1 MNYFIKRGETEAGPY
16 SHEQI
21 QAWINEGLLTQND
34 FGRPEHSQEWL
45 PLQAVIPSISPS
57 SSPKTINAPAQAPQ
71 QNSLGMIAA
80 IVGMF
85 ALLMGG
91 GIAGVVYYTKKE
103 KGPDLEANSP
113 RAFNKEND
121 NGNPKP
127 SPTQAS
133 AQETPPNSNTTD
145 LVSFPLLPERER
157 LPVSLTRFLP
167 GKKLH
172 YILPDSEEP
181 TWTEFLTDGSA
192 NTADFNGQA
201 QYTIE
206 EKSVTITL
214 QINETLTS
222 QYKFTFPKI
231 PVDTGDTLEVGS
243 DQGLA
248 KVTKVESNLSGS
260 SLLPPPQTVEIK
272 PPFDPE
278 QLLMRADSGEAAAQA
293 LLARCHHIGWY
304 FKKDESEALKWA
316 QKAADQDHLA
326 GKYTLAMLQLT
337 AQKIVRDEPAGLALL
352 ESIMPQIRAEAD
364 KGNPWFQSKLAVCYQ
379 SGYGVPQKDPEKFR
393 ELIQKCAHTD
403 PFAQNALAHAR
414 REGKIGEK
422 NMIDF
427 IKWHRKA
434 AEQGFNRSFGDLG
447 VAYMTNNGL
456 KEDKE
461 EGARMFH
468 HLAQRNGPYG
478 AYCLSLA
485 LKKGNGI
492 ESPNLPLSEEWN
504 RKAAELGRTVAISI
518 LVSEL
523 TKGIPTTPTGPSN
536 TTTPQPAPQNV
547 VEAYMW
553 SYIGFNI
560 DKNVGSRRS
569 YFQSQMSRLAK
580 LLLADQVTEAISH
593 AKEKFPNL
601 DLRYALSSSSYSM
614 KADALYEIT
623 SRNKATFEEMRRIS
637 NLQTNLNPRIQAMAV
652 LALEQLAPTNINRK
666 LGVVM
671 DERYRT
677 HRVKEQPNPNI
688 KDLNLLS
695 RRYSETFLLSYLG
708 DSISLSRLQDEI
720 LESTNSANSIASEQL
735 AKVLVLLPAN
745 EKHIATANEI
755 IDRSIQTGQNS
766 RNLYWSVMT
775 KALIQY
781 RAKEF
786 QEVEQWADSV
796 LNAPDDVRKHWG
808 NVAPCWFLKAAALQR
823 SNKPEEARKAFANG
837 KLTLEAA
844 WEMGRVAIYGY
855 AHDYLLCKQL
865 EREIGAL
872 IPPNP

>member
-91 GIAGVVYYTKKE
+91 GIAGVIYYTKKE
-103 KGPDLEANSP
+103 KGPDPEANFAEP
-113 RAFNKEND
+113 PKKP
-121 NGNPKP
+121 NPP
-127 SPTQAS
+127 PTQAS
-133 AQETPPNSNTTD
+133 AQETPANSNTTD

-222 QYKFTFPKI
+222 QYRFTFPKI
-231 PVDTGDTLEVGS
+231 PVDTGDTLELGS

-248 KVTKVESNLSGS
+248 KVTRVESNLSDS
-260 SLLPPPQTVEIK
+260 SLLPLPQTVEIK

-316 QKAADQDHLA
+316 QKAAAQDHLT

-379 SGYGVPQKDPEKFR
+379 SGYGVPKKDPEKFR

-485 LKKGNGI
+485 LKRGNGI

-504 RKAAELGRTVAISI
+504 RKAAELGRTVAMSI

-523 TKGIPTTPTGPSN
+523 TKGIQIDPPDPSN
-536 TTTPQPAPQNV
+536 TTPQPAPQNA
-547 VEAYMW
+547 VEAFMW

-560 DKNVGSRRS
+560 NKNVGSRRS
-569 YFQSQMSRLAK
+569 YFQSQLSRLAK
-580 LLLADQVTEAISH
+580 LLPADQVSEAISH

-601 DLRYALSSSSYSM
+601 DLRHALSSSSYTI

-623 SRNKATFEEMRRIS
+623 SHNKATFEEMRRIS
-637 NLQTNLNPRIQAMAV
+637 NLQTNLNPRIQAMAL
-652 LALEQLAPTNINRK
+652 LALNQLAPTNINRK

-677 HRVKEQPNPNI
+677 RRFKEQPNPNI

-695 RRYSETFLLSYLG
+695 KRYYETFLLSYLG

-720 LESTNSANSIASEQL
+720 LESTNPANSIASERL
-735 AKVLVLLPAN
+735 AKVLVMLPAN

-755 IDRSIQTGQNS
+755 IDRSIQAGQNS
-766 RNLYWSVMT
+766 RYLYWSHMT
-775 KALIQY
+775 KALIQF

-786 QEVEQWADSV
+786 QAAEKWADSV

-808 NVAPCWFLKAAALQR
+808 NVAPCWFLKAVSLQR

-844 WEMGRVAIYGY
+844 WEMGRAAIYDY

-872 IPPNP
+872 IAPNP

>member
-1 MNYFIKRGETEAGPY
+1 M
-16 SHEQI
+16 
-21 QAWINEGLLTQND
+21 
-34 FGRPEHSQEWL
+34 
-45 PLQAVIPSISPS
+45 
-57 SSPKTINAPAQAPQ
+57 
-71 QNSLGMIAA
+71 
-80 IVGMF
+80 
-85 ALLMGG
+85 
-91 GIAGVVYYTKKE
+91 
-103 KGPDLEANSP
+103 
-113 RAFNKEND
+113 
-121 NGNPKP
+121 
-127 SPTQAS
+127 
-133 AQETPPNSNTTD
+133 
-145 LVSFPLLPERER
+145 
-157 LPVSLTRFLP
+157 PVSLTRFLP

-414 REGKIGEK
+414 RDGKIGEK

-434 AEQGFNRSFGDLG
+434 AEQGFNRSFGALG

-523 TKGIPTTPTGPSN
+523 TK
-536 TTTPQPAPQNV
+536 
-547 VEAYMW
+547 
-553 SYIGFNI
+553 
-560 DKNVGSRRS
+560 
-569 YFQSQMSRLAK
+569 
-580 LLLADQVTEAISH
+580 
-593 AKEKFPNL
+593 
-601 DLRYALSSSSYSM
+601 
-614 KADALYEIT
+614 
-623 SRNKATFEEMRRIS
+623 
-637 NLQTNLNPRIQAMAV
+637 
-652 LALEQLAPTNINRK
+652 
-666 LGVVM
+666 
-671 DERYRT
+671 
-677 HRVKEQPNPNI
+677 
-688 KDLNLLS
+688 
-695 RRYSETFLLSYLG
+695 
-708 DSISLSRLQDEI
+708 
-720 LESTNSANSIASEQL
+720 
-735 AKVLVLLPAN
+735 
-745 EKHIATANEI
+745 
-755 IDRSIQTGQNS
+755 
-766 RNLYWSVMT
+766 
-775 KALIQY
+775 
-781 RAKEF
+781 EF
-786 QEVEQWADSV
+786 Q
-796 LNAPDDVRKHWG
+796 LPPPDLPTQQRLSQPRKTSW
-808 NVAPCWFLKAAALQR
+808 
-823 SNKPEEARKAFANG
+823 KPTCG
-837 KLTLEAA
+837 PTSDLTLTKTSDPAGPIFKA
-844 WEMGRVAIYGY
+844 
-855 AHDYLLCKQL
+855 K
-865 EREIGAL
+865 
-872 IPPNP
+872 